1 MEKTMSRNFMF
12 VVVSICFVCFYP
24 QNGQAQEKS
33 LEKVS
38 LAIQWLTQCQ
48 FAGYYVALDRGF
60 YEQEGIDLTIIPG
73 ASDINPI
80 HLVSSGAADFGTK
93 WIADF
98 LVAKEEGLPLISIA
112 QILQSNGLVLIA
124 KAESGIKTPQD
135 FIGKKLGIWFFG
147 NETQFFTLMNKFNI
161 PLDQMHIEEL
171 KWSIE
176 PFLNNEFDVIT
187 AMIYNEY
194 LRILDGGDKKEEMNI
209 IDFAEYGLNFPGQVI
224 FTKTAIL
231 KKQPDLCERM
241 VRASLQGWA
250 WAMDNPEKAVD
261 IVLKNDKTKSLKRDL
276 QLKQMKA
283 VIKLIKYG
291 NRPLGYHQP
300 DQVLF
305 VMNSLVQNKVISHS
319 LNLSDVYT
327 NKVWENAQKGERNQ
341 P

>member
-1 MEKTMSRNFMF
+1 MGKTMLRNFIF
-12 VVVSICFVCFYP
+12 VVISICFVCFYS
-24 QNGQAQEKS
+24 QTGLAQEKP
-33 LEKVS
+33 LKKVS

-80 HLVSSGAADFGTK
+80 HLVSSGVADFGTK

-98 LVAKEEGLPLISIA
+98 LAAKEEGLPLISIA

-124 KAESGIKTPQD
+124 KAKSGIKKPQD
-135 FIGKKLGIWFFG
+135 FIGKRLGIWFFG
-147 NETQFFTLMNKFNI
+147 NENQFFTLMNKFHI

-176 PFLNNEFDVIT
+176 PFLNNKFDVIT
-187 AMIYNEY
+187 AMTYNEY
-194 LRILDGGDKKEEMNI
+194 LRILDSGYKEEEINI

-224 FTKTAIL
+224 FTKVSTL
-231 KKQPDLCERM
+231 EKQSDLCERM
-241 VRASLQGWA
+241 VRASLRGWA

-261 IVLKNDKTKSLKRDL
+261 IVMKNDKTKSLERNH
-276 QLKQMKA
+276 QVKQMKA

-291 NRPLGYHQP
+291 NQPLGYHQP
-300 DQVLF
+300 EQVLF

-327 NKVWENAQKGERNQ
+327 NKVWENAQ
-341 P
+341 